1 MLFHFISN
9 HLFYPGMEE
18 LDKVLVVKERFT
30 LRYEALA
37 FLILIHMYV
46 LV

>member
-37 FLILIHMYV
+37 FLIHMYV